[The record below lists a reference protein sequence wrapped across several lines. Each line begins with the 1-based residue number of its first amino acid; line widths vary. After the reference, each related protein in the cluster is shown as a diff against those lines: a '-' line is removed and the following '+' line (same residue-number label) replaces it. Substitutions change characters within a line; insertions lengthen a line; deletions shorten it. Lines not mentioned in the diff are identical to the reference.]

1 VVYVWSLT
9 EEEEMPAKETKM
21 VEPFYR
27 KQKCLFRVTAVH
39 RICILPPGLS
49 NYSVPIGLTQ
59 TDTCYVAIF
68 AQKVSY
74 YFPLEN
80 A

>member
-1 VVYVWSLT
+1 
-9 EEEEMPAKETKM
+9 
-21 VEPFYR
+21 VESDGR
-27 KQKCLFRVTAVH
+27 KGNARQGNQNGRVFFIENHKKRLFRVTAVH
-39 RICILPPGLS
+39 RICIFPPGLS